1 MASEYNILV
10 IDDDS
15 VVRQALKDTF
25 KRQEYEV
32 RLAESGEAALMM
44 AREEAPDLILCD
56 FAMPGMNGVEVCK
69 EMATICPDAARILIT
84 GYADLDVAMG
94 AINEGGVYK
103 FVRKPWNAKDLIV
116 MVRRALEHSELIR
129 EGRVLME
136 MLEMAHRQQHVEL
149 QGLQD
154 QVGRYRKM
162 LGMGRI

>member
-10 IDDDS
+10 VDDDS
-15 VVRQALKDTF
+15 VVRQALKETL

-56 FAMPGMNGVEVCK
+56 FSMPGMNGVEVCK
-69 EMATICPDAARILIT
+69 EMAIICPDAARILIT
-84 GYADLDVAMG
+84 GYADLDVAMA

-103 FVRKPWNAKDLIV
+103 FVRKPWNTKDLIV
-116 MVRRALEHSELIR
+116 IMRRALEHSELIK

-136 MLEMAHRQQHVEL
+136 MLEMAHRQQQVEL

-154 QVGRYRKM
+154 QVARYRKM
-162 LGMGRI
+162 LGMR

>member
-56 FAMPGMNGVEVCK
+56 FAMSKGIW
-69 EMATICPDAARILIT
+69 T
-84 GYADLDVAMG
+84 
-94 AINEGGVYK
+94 
-103 FVRKPWNAKDLIV
+103 
-116 MVRRALEHSELIR
+116 
-129 EGRVLME
+129 RVKT
-136 MLEMAHRQQHVEL
+136 RF
-149 QGLQD
+149 
-154 QVGRYRKM
+154 
-162 LGMGRI
+162 